1 MDYYSIFSI
10 ICGSSFTHVST
21 SRHLLYH
28 CRTILLKEG
37 VEKLIRKAKAIHG
50 SCKSAA
56 TDALRDLGLDNY
68 NA

>member
-1 MDYYSIFSI
+1 
-10 ICGSSFTHVST
+10 
-21 SRHLLYH
+21 
-28 CRTILLKEG
+28 LLKEG